1 MSSSSISQRSTEVTN
16 PLHESSQGLID
27 ERGEITNEEGFDL
40 ETIEP
45 DHMVAPSLTNPEHIS
60 NKASQDPPGDSHDH
74 GHGGAPEPSKVPMW
88 IQDLVE
94 KVFKVKKRKST
105 IEVSLVS
112 SNFVYVLLF

>member
-1 MSSSSISQRSTEVTN
+1 MSSISQRSTKVTN
-16 PLHESSQGLID
+16 PLHESSQGLIQGND
-27 ERGEITNEEGFDL
+27 VKTNEEVYDL

-45 DHMVAPSLTNPEHIS
+45 DHMVEPISSTNKGNTS
-60 NKASQDPPGDSHDH
+60 SSDNLDPPNNGHGDSNSH
-74 GHGGAPEPSKVPMW
+74 GHGGQPEPSKVPMW

-112 SNFVYVLLF
+112 FIYQLL